1 MGKTA
6 RTILQGKLI
15 LRTPKVK
22 DENKAYP
29 VYLYYYCGGRQI
41 RESTSISAR
50 VDDWNKDKGEL
61 RASYGSNYQKYN
73 KYLHT
78 QLREVDSCIFE
89 YVEKNGSITPAIVR
103 SFIKSDYTQLRPD
116 KGDGFLNYALNLVKK
131 EYKDHVIKIS
141 TYKNSE
147 SILNQF
153 KKYMDEMNIDDTGLY
168 VGDISRTI
176 VRDFLE
182 WGLNRKLKKETVE
195 KYLELIAK
203 VCRRAFNEGLLP
215 KPTVD
220 EITGIKLED
229 RLDDNNRKTVDYLV
243 FEELGKLKRSA
254 PNSLTARQTDY
265 LDLFLFAFYSE
276 GLRVSDVL
284 TLRWCDIDYKKD
296 EIFKVHVKPRA
307 KKSVPL
313 REEAKKIL
321 ERWKGRNRVF
331 CFDLLPEN
339 FDLTDEEELR
349 IRRNS
354 VTSNINRCL
363 KRIARNAQLDK
374 NLHFH
379 MSRHSWSVA
388 ALEQGMSINFISE
401 FLGHS
406 SPEITSRVYACH
418 TDATKAKAVNDL
430 RFDF

>member
-6 RTILQGKLI
+6 RILPQGKYI
-15 LRTPKVK
+15 LRTPKIV
-22 DENKAYP
+22 DENQAYP
-29 VYLYYYCGGRQI
+29 IYLYYFCGGRQI
-41 RESTSISAR
+41 RECTSIS
-50 VDDWNKDKGEL
+50 VKVSDWNKNSGEL
-61 RASYGSNYQKYN
+61 RASYGSDYKKYN
-73 KYLHT
+73 DYLRKR
-78 QLREVDSCIFE
+78 LRKVDNCIFE

-103 SFIKSDYTQLRPD
+103 SFTKSDYTQLRQD
-116 KGDGFLNYALNLVKK
+116 KGDCFLNYALNLVKK
-131 EYKDHVIKIS
+131 EYKDHVIRVS

-195 KYLELIAK
+195 KYQELIAK

-215 KPTVD
+215 KTTVD
-220 EITGIKLED
+220 EIAGIKLED
-229 RLDDNNRKTVDYLV
+229 RLDDNTRKTVDYLV

-254 PNSLTARQTDY
+254 PNSLTERQSDY

-276 GLRVSDVL
+276 GLRISDVL
-284 TLRWCDIDYKKD
+284 TLRWCDIDYENE
-296 EIFKVHVKPRA
+296 EIYKVQVKPRT
-307 KKSVPL
+307 KNCVPL
-313 REEAKKIL
+313 RVEAKKIL
-321 ERWKGRNRVF
+321 EKWKGRNRVF

-339 FDLTDEEELR
+339 FDLCDEEELR
-349 IRRNS
+349 VRRNS
-354 VTSNINRCL
+354 ITSNINRCL

-379 MSRHSWSVA
+379 MSRHSWSTC
-388 ALEQGMSINFISE
+388 ALEQGMSINIISE
-401 FLGHS
+401 CLGHS
-406 SPEITSRVYACH
+406 SPEITSRVYASY

-430 RFDF
+430 KFDF